1 MSTRAP
7 PAVAPSDPAASA
19 AAEATRASLQRR
31 VERATCDSR
40 AHSVLV
46 RRALDELR
54 GALAAERRQAAFLP
68 ADLGARLADVA
79 QMRACLVEGLVR
91 SALAF
96 ELSVC
101 TTALAVRYLDRFLGA
116 GAYDVSKHQGW
127 VYHLVANACQSIAVK
142 LQESLRV
149 DPDTLQRHFDV
160 RFDKACVL
168 KMESLVLRELGWSV
182 NDVVAATH
190 APRLLYALGFD
201 GDAHAE
207 LVTKTDLFLL
217 STLYDPNMC
226 HVWAP
231 SVLAAA
237 AVALALS
244 DQHGCDAAGV
254 VKRVGEAFASDENG
268 RRFVFGVKADGGDD
282 KASRPTSSMA
292 LSANEEG
299 LDVDSVMACVQALE
313 AYRDALAGAAERRR

>member
-40 AHSVLV
+40 AHSALV
-46 RRALDELR
+46 RRALEELR
-54 GALAAERRQAAFLP
+54 GALAAERRQAFIP

-91 SALAF
+91 TALAF

-116 GAYDVSKHQGW
+116 GAYDVSKHDGW

-160 RFDKACVL
+160 RFDRVCVL
-168 KMESLVLRELGWSV
+168 KMESLVLKELGWSV
-182 NDVVAATH
+182 NDVVAATY
-190 APRLLYALGFD
+190 APRLLYALGFA
-201 GDAHAE
+201 GDAHNE

-217 STLYDPNMC
+217 STLYDPAMA
-226 HVWAP
+226 HVWSP
-231 SVLAAA
+231 SVLATA
-237 AVALALS
+237 AVALALG
-244 DQHGCDAAGV
+244 DKHGCDAAGV
-254 VKRVGEAFASDENG
+254 VWRVAEAFASDDGG
-268 RRFVFGVKADGGDD
+268 RRFVFVSADGGDD
-282 KASRPTSSMA
+282 ATRPTSSPP
-292 LSANEEG
+292 SANVG
-299 LDVDSVMACVQALE
+299 GFDVDSAVACVRALE
-313 AYRDALAGAAERRR
+313 GYRDALAGAAERRR

>member
-1 MSTRAP
+1 
-7 PAVAPSDPAASA
+7 
-19 AAEATRASLQRR
+19 
-31 VERATCDSR
+31 
-40 AHSVLV
+40 
-46 RRALDELR
+46 
-54 GALAAERRQAAFLP
+54 
-68 ADLGARLADVA
+68 
-79 QMRACLVEGLVR
+79 MRACLVEGLVR

-190 APRLLYALGFD
+190 APRLLYALGFA
-201 GDAHAE
+201 GDQHAE

-282 KASRPTSSMA
+282 KSSRPTSSMA

-299 LDVDSVMACVQALE
+299 LDIDSVMACVQALE